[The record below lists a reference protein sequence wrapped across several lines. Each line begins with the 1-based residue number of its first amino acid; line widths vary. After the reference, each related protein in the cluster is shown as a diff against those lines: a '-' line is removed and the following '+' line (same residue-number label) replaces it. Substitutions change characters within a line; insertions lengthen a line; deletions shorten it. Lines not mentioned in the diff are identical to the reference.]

1 MTGGVP
7 YLDLGAAYR
16 ELAPELDAAV
26 LRVLRSGRYILGP
39 EVEAFETAFAAHT
52 GTAQAVGCA
61 TGLDAL
67 ILALRAL
74 GIGTGDEVI
83 VPSNTYIATWLA
95 VSAVGATIVPV
106 EPDPDSALIEARAV
120 AAAIGPRTAAVLCV
134 HLYGRACD
142 WRPLRA
148 LCDARSIALVEDAAQ
163 AHGAQRDGRR
173 AGAFGH
179 VGCFSFYPSKN
190 LGALGDAG
198 AVTTDD
204 AALADRV
211 RVLRN
216 YGSRERYNNEVEGM
230 NSRLDPVQAAV
241 LGVKLEHLD
250 AWNARRL
257 AIAAGYD
264 AALAD
269 VPGLVLPPA
278 RHGDVH
284 HLYVLRTDDRDG
296 LRAHLTSAGVGSE
309 VHYPIP
315 PHRSE
320 AYARLGHRA
329 GAFPIAE
336 RLASE
341 VLSLPIGP
349 QLQRAQ
355 ATAVTDAVR
364 AWRPAA
370 ALAA

>member
-1 MTGGVP
+1 MSVGVP

-16 ELAPELDAAV
+16 ELADDLDAAV

-39 EVEAFETAFAAHT
+39 EVEAFEAAFAAYT
-52 GTAQAVGCA
+52 GTVHAVGCA

-74 GIGTGDEVI
+74 GVGPGDEVI

-95 VSAVGATIVPV
+95 VSAVGARIVPV
-106 EPDPDSALIEARAV
+106 EPDPQSALIEPTVV

-142 WRPLRA
+142 GRALRA
-148 LCDARSIALVEDAAQ
+148 LCDARSIALIEDAAQ
-163 AHGAQRDGRR
+163 AHGAQRDGVR

-241 LGVKLEHLD
+241 LSVKLAHLD
-250 AWNARRL
+250 AWNARRQ
-257 AIAAGYD
+257 AIAAAYD
-264 AALAD
+264 GALASLAEIA
-269 VPGLVLPPA
+269 VATA
-278 RHGDVH
+278 REGDVQ
-284 HLYVLRTDDRDG
+284 HLYVVRSTDRDG
-296 LRAHLTSAGVGSE
+296 LRAHLTAAGVGSE
-309 VHYPIP
+309 IHYPIP
-315 PHRSE
+315 PHLSD
-320 AYARLGHRA
+320 AYAHLGHRA
-329 GAFPIAE
+329 GAFPVAE
-336 RLASE
+336 RLAAE

-349 QLQRAQ
+349 QLAPVQVE
-355 ATAVTDAVR
+355 AVIDAVR
-364 AWRPAA
+364 AWRPAV

>member
-1 MTGGVP
+1 MTAAVP

-16 ELAPELDAAV
+16 ELAEELDAAV

-39 EVEAFETAFAAHT
+39 EVEAFEHAFAAHT
-52 GTAQAVGCA
+52 GTAHAVGCA

-74 GIGTGDEVI
+74 GIGAGDEVV

-106 EPDPDSALIEARAV
+106 EPDPVTALIDAGGVR
-120 AAAIGPRTAAVLCV
+120 AAIGPRTAAVLCV

-142 WRPLRA
+142 WRDLRA
-148 LCDARSIALVEDAAQ
+148 LCDAHGVALVEDAAQ

-179 VGCFSFYPSKN
+179 AGCFSFYPSKN

-204 AALADRV
+204 PVIADRI

-216 YGSRERYNNEVEGM
+216 YGSRERYANEVEGM

-241 LGVKLEHLD
+241 LGVKLRHLD
-250 AWNARRL
+250 GWNARRS
-257 AIAAGYD
+257 AIAAAYD

-269 VPGLVLPPA
+269 VPGLSVPP
-278 RHGDVH
+278 RRDGDVH
-284 HLYVLRTDDRDG
+284 HLYVVRAADRDD
-296 LRAHLTSAGVGSE
+296 LRAHLTAAGIGTE
-309 VHYPIP
+309 IHYPVP

-320 AYARLGHRA
+320 AYARFGHRA
-329 GAFPIAE
+329 GAFPVAE
-336 RLASE
+336 RLAAE

-349 QLQRAQ
+349 QLDAAGVRA
-355 ATAVTDAVR
+355 VIDAVR
-364 AWRPAA
+364 AWRRAA
-370 ALAA
+370 AVAA

>member
-1 MTGGVP
+1 MTAGVP
-7 YLDLGAAYR
+7 YLDLGAGYR
-16 ELAPELDAAV
+16 ELANELDAAV

-52 GTAQAVGCA
+52 GTAHAVGCA

-74 GIGTGDEVI
+74 GIGPGDEVI

-95 VSAVGATIVPV
+95 ISAVGATIVPV
-106 EPDPDSALIEARAV
+106 EPDLDTALIEPAAV

-142 WRPLRA
+142 GQALRA
-148 LCDARSIALVEDAAQ
+148 LCDAHKIALIEDAAQ
-163 AHGAQRDGRR
+163 AHGARRDGVL

-198 AVTTDD
+198 AVTTAD

-241 LGVKLEHLD
+241 LSVKLAHLD
-250 AWNARRL
+250 AWNARRQ
-257 AIAAGYD
+257 AIAATYD
-264 AALAD
+264 GALA
-269 VPGLVLPPA
+269 GLPELALPAA
-278 RHGDVH
+278 RDGDVH
-284 HLYVLRTDDRDG
+284 HLYVVRSADRDG
-296 LRAHLTSAGVGSE
+296 LRAHLTAAGVGSE
-309 VHYPIP
+309 IHYPIP

-320 AYARLGHRA
+320 AYARLGHRP

-336 RLASE
+336 RLAAE

-349 QLQRAQ
+349 QLARVQ
-355 ATAVTDAVR
+355 AEAVIDAVR
-364 AWRPAA
+364 AWRPAV